1 MKKLFS
7 LLLVV
12 SLILGLCACGNNNL
26 QEITDKLNGSSWF
39 ATTEKSGNSGTAW
52 TFDNGIVAVLTNI
65 EGQAMGE
72 ADKGT
77 FEVEKDCISLT
88 WDNPECGRVKELY
101 YSYKDGSLSLY
112 SDKGKDNALICV
124 KSSSNES
131 NAPSNTKKETIS
143 KEKAEELAKQEIVNL
158 CCEESYVSTINID
171 YGTFD
176 VSKSKLGGLEFNAK
190 GTYLPKDDHGMY
202 GDRQKFTIRLT
213 VSDDGKVTVNSKQFS
228 EAYK

>member
-77 FEVEKDCISLT
+77 FEVAKDCISLT
-88 WDNPECGRVKELY
+88 WDNPACGRVKELY
-101 YSYKDGSLSLY
+101 YS
-112 SDKGKDNALICV
+112 
-124 KSSSNES
+124 
-131 NAPSNTKKETIS
+131 
-143 KEKAEELAKQEIVNL
+143 EK
-158 CCEESYVSTINID
+158 
-171 YGTFD
+171 
-176 VSKSKLGGLEFNAK
+176 
-190 GTYLPKDDHGMY
+190 
-202 GDRQKFTIRLT
+202 R
-213 VSDDGKVTVNSKQFS
+213 
-228 EAYK
+228 